1 MTDFQHIYA
10 HQADQYDRL
19 VAREDYQGQ
28 ILAALQR
35 IRPLAGLD
43 VVEFGAGTGRLTRLL
58 APLVRSIQAFDAS
71 AAMLQIAAQ
80 TLEDVGRGN
89 WTVGVADNRRLPV
102 EDAVADLA
110 IAGWSFGHTVGWFPD
125 TWREEIGQMLA
136 EMRRVLRPGGTA
148 VILETLGTGRETP
161 QPPHAGLAAYYQ
173 WLEGEQGFA
182 ATWIRTDYQFASLA
196 EADEL
201 TRFFFGA
208 DLADRIAH
216 GSLTIVPECTG
227 LWTRHKE
234 T

>member
-1 MTDFQHIYA
+1 MTNFQHIYT

-35 IRPLAGLD
+35 IRPLVGLD

-58 APLVRSIQAFDAS
+58 APRVASIQAFDAS
-71 AAMLQIAAQ
+71 AAMLQVAGQ
-80 TLEDVGRGN
+80 TLEGAGGAK
-89 WTVGVADNRRLPV
+89 WTLGVADNRRLPV
-102 EDAVADLA
+102 GDGVADLA
-110 IAGWSFGHTVGWFPD
+110 VAGWSFGHTVGWYPD

-161 QPPHAGLAAYYQ
+161 QPPHAGLAAYYR
-173 WLEGEQGFA
+173 WLEGDLGFQ
-182 ATWIRTDYQFASLA
+182 ATWIRTDYEFASLA

-201 TRFFFGA
+201 TRFFFG
-208 DLADRIAH
+208 DELADRVRRE
-216 GSLTIVPECTG
+216 GLVRLPECTG
-227 LWTRHKE
+227 IWWRHL